1 MIDRVVQC
9 EAGLRGGIRQVTT
22 HARSTSG
29 RGGERTLGYV
39 SVETNM
45 PTPLMANLVP
55 SGIILSGACRQ
66 VRAGVALSPR
76 GLVGGTAPPLVE
88 SVDCATTRRVFVRV
102 IAEFRRP
109 VTLRRTSQLGYPA
122 LIARG
127 AVLEGRLAVRT
138 DRGRTLVFAR
148 LLKTGKV
155 QVSTAIPDAC
165 IPD

>member
-29 RGGERTLGYV
+29 RGGERTLG
-39 SVETNM
+39 
-45 PTPLMANLVP
+45 
-55 SGIILSGACRQ
+55 CRQ